1 MRAPR
6 CPRMLR
12 RTATKTATVVELLDG
27 LVEMGLRQM
36 RVAERHRE
44 CLVPHEL
51 ADTVQ
56 IHPFHR
62 QPRGKRMPEVVP
74 PEVLDPGLQ
83 DRRVEDALSEVRSV
97 QRRLAGPA

>member
-1 MRAPR
+1 
-6 CPRMLR
+6 MLR

-74 PEVLDPGLQ
+74 PVKAPGTMIEVSIPQ
-83 DRRVEDALSEVRSV
+83 RVNSRA
-97 QRRLAGPA
+97 